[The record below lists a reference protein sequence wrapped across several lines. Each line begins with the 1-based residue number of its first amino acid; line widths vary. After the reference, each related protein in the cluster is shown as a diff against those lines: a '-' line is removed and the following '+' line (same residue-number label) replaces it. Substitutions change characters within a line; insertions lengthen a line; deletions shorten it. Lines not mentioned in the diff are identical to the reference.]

1 MHIVYISKFTYL
13 KIPSAYRGGASKKRC
28 FSELKGSDPC
38 LFFKHGDKMAGLFKA
53 DLFSNGLDLHSR
65 LGLQKLF
72 CFGYSV
78 ICQIFIHGA
87 ADKAP
92 KESGKILRGHI
103 NLIAQFLHGQS

>member
-1 MHIVYISKFTYL
+1 
-13 KIPSAYRGGASKKRC
+13 
-28 FSELKGSDPC
+28 
-38 LFFKHGDKMAGLFKA
+38 MAGLFKA